1 MGNYR
6 QAVRGIFLGPLVKDG
21 DTIKALI
28 IVVWNI
34 LPGSTLLCA
43 IHQLPPLQQQ
53 HSRYCSCA
61 FKHSNT
67 DTHTHTHAHEWMY
80 THYAEHAQALSDI
93 HAHYH
98 IQALRHVHAH
108 TCKWQVKWYVCT
120 HLVSSHKCKT
130 VPEGKRAGV
139 FCL

>member
-67 DTHTHTHAHEWMY
+67 DTHTH
-80 THYAEHAQALSDI
+80 
-93 HAHYH
+93 
-98 IQALRHVHAH
+98 AH
-108 TCKWQVKWYVCT
+108 TCTRVDVYTLCRACTSTLRHPCPLSHTGTEACACT
-120 HLVSSHKCKT
+120 HMQMAGEMVC
-130 VPEGKRAGV
+130 VYPPGV
-139 FCL
+139 FTQIQNCSRG